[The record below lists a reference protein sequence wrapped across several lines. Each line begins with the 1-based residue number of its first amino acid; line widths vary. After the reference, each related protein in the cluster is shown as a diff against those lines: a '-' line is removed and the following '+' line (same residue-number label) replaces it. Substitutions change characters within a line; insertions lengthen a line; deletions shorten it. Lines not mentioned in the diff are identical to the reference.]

1 MSIVVPIVAKY
12 QKIHNRKLQVTI
24 VVPSLLSSTPQ
35 AAEVLKLMVSPITT
49 TKKAKMRSMWNDKI
63 IVQILS
69 IAFAYLFRSITFGD
83 DNHLSERTVV
93 SNCFVSLEK
102 RDVRQ
107 KLLEQVWQEFQWF
120 LMEKTS
126 NP

>member
-1 MSIVVPIVAKY
+1 
-12 QKIHNRKLQVTI
+12 
-24 VVPSLLSSTPQ
+24 
-35 AAEVLKLMVSPITT
+35 
-49 TKKAKMRSMWNDKI
+49 MRSMWNDKI

-69 IAFAYLFRSITFGD
+69 TAFAYLFRSITFGD
-83 DNHLSERTVV
+83 DNHLAERTVV
-93 SNCFVSLEK
+93 SNCFVNLEK
-102 RDVRQ
+102 RAVRQ

>member
-1 MSIVVPIVAKY
+1 
-12 QKIHNRKLQVTI
+12 
-24 VVPSLLSSTPQ
+24 
-35 AAEVLKLMVSPITT
+35 MVSPITT

-69 IAFAYLFRSITFGD
+69 TAFACPFRSITFGD
-83 DNHLSERTVV
+83 DNHLAERTVV

-102 RDVRQ
+102 RAVRQ

-120 LMEKTS
+120 LLMEKTS
-126 NP
+126 NL